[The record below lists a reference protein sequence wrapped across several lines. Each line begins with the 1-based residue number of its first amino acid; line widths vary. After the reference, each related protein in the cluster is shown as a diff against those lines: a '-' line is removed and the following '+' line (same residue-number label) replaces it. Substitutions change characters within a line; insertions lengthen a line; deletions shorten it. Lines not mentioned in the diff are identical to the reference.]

1 MKLEI
6 DNLKEMMTKVQQD
19 QQNENAENNS
29 KALTSKM
36 ARLEA
41 ALRLMNE
48 ERKKETSDDKETLL
62 LKRKLALF
70 EQKFKEMEE
79 ERSLREA
86 AENGGQLRDKLL
98 LMEEKLSKM
107 ERRKSVTATQEM
119 ADKMDAVEK
128 QLVMLRSE
136 RTNGHSDAINTKIA
150 QKMQLL
156 ERQLKE
162 MAAHTIVVNDPE
174 TVALRTHISK
184 LEESIVHAEKRMEE
198 QRNKI
203 EDERKRI
210 YEQKKVEEEASRK
223 IQQQKERELLRRL
236 EEMDIMIKKGGGGG
250 GGIDPELVERL
261 ARLEK
266 GGGGGGDQMSSRMAD
281 IEKKLA
287 ATQKAL
293 EEEKTKN
300 KEFFT
305 AAPKETSTLEPW
317 QKDAQID
324 WLKKTHADLMAKLE
338 QTQTLMDKKMEEF
351 SKIQFTGGGM
361 SAAPKSGLSYKEINE
376 KLAEIQK
383 KLFDPD
389 IDERESEKLNIDY
402 EKLITEL
409 EGTDEYKKEQ
419 DDARDK
425 WRKDNEAPNKAAF
438 DQVYASLK
446 AMPDAKLTAVL
457 KRKAELKFLL
467 KTPDQINKA
476 HVNDFKQV
484 STQNLNLLEA
494 RALYH
499 NMPPFRK
506 DQEQQMQFFIQ
517 LQTKIEQE
525 MAKPQTPA
533 PPPIAAKKKVVIKK
547 KKESEGGGGGGAGGG
562 FLEELLAKR
571 KRKE

>member
-1 MKLEI
+1 MEAEGKHWE
-6 DNLKEMMTKVQQD
+6 DA
-19 QQNENAENNS
+19 ENAS
-29 KALTSKM
+29 A
-36 ARLEA
+36 
-41 ALRLMNE
+41 
-48 ERKKETSDDKETLL
+48 
-62 LKRKLALF
+62 
-70 EQKFKEMEE
+70 
-79 ERSLREA
+79 
-86 AENGGQLRDKLL
+86 LRDKLL
-98 LMEEKLSKM
+98 LMEEKLAKM

-119 ADKMDAVEK
+119 QTKMDAVEK
-128 QLVMLRSE
+128 QLAMLRSE
-136 RTNGHSDAINTKIA
+136 RTNGHSEAINTKIA

-156 ERQLKE
+156 ERQLKD
-162 MAAHTIVVNDPE
+162 MASHTIVVNDPE

-184 LEESIVHAEKRMEE
+184 LEESIVHAEKRMDE

-203 EDERKRI
+203 EEERKKI
-210 YEQKKVEEEASRK
+210 YEQKKAEEEASRK
-223 IQQQKERELLRRL
+223 IQLQKERELLQRL
-236 EEMDIMIKKGGGGG
+236 DMMDKMIKKGGSGGG
-250 GGIDPELVERL
+250 GEGGVGIDPELVERL
-261 ARLEK
+261 TRLEK
-266 GGGGGGDQMSSRMAD
+266 GGGGGGEMSNRMAE

-287 ATQKAL
+287 ATQRAL
-293 EEEKTKN
+293 DDEKTKN
-300 KEFFT
+300 KEFFS
-305 AAPKETSTLEPW
+305 AVPKETSSLEPW
-317 QKDAQID
+317 QKDAQIE
-324 WLKKTHADLMAKLE
+324 WLKKTHADLMSKLE

-361 SAAPKSGLSYKEINE
+361 SAAPKSGLSYKEIND

-383 KLFDPD
+383 QLFDPD

-419 DDARDK
+419 EDAREK
-425 WRKDNEAPNKAAF
+425 WKKDNEAPNKAAF
-438 DQVYASLK
+438 EQVYNSLK
-446 AMPDAKLTAVL
+446 TMPDAKLTAIL

-506 DQEQQMQFFIQ
+506 DQEQQLQFLIQ

-525 MAKPQTPA
+525 MQKPQTPA
-533 PPPIAAKKKVVIKK
+533 PPPIAPKKKVVIKK
-547 KKESEGGGGGGAGGG
+547 KKESEGGGGGGGAGGG